1 MYYSIVAKNSL
12 TNNGGLYVQDTK
24 KRYYG
29 VREHSFTELKEHTYS
44 YVPALSTGIGD
55 ILNHASTC
63 LGIHVP
69 RAFRYEAL
77 FCFLQLFISNMT
89 CFHIQLNFCATFF

>member
-24 KRYYG
+24 KRYYA

-44 YVPALSTGIGD
+44 YVPALST
-55 ILNHASTC
+55 
-63 LGIHVP
+63 
-69 RAFRYEAL
+69 
-77 FCFLQLFISNMT
+77 
-89 CFHIQLNFCATFF
+89 

>member
-1 MYYSIVAKNSL
+1 MVY
-12 TNNGGLYVQDTK
+12 
-24 KRYYG
+24 

-44 YVPALSTGIGD
+44 YVPALSRSYLPALSTGIGD

-89 CFHIQLNFCATFF
+89 CFHIQLDFCATFF

>member
-12 TNNGGLYVQDTK
+12 TTNGGLYVQDTK

-89 CFHIQLNFCATFF
+89 CFHIQLDFCATFF